1 MPTRPLKPSDWRRHW
16 RGWASGVVAVVS
28 VIDPAYRHAPKRAV
42 AGNPIEVGASFLKW
56 YDLAPASAPVDP
68 AIKARA
74 RTFVAD
80 EAAGDRL
87 ALDGDSGFVILHR
100 CGADFYFL
108 LVSVWRGNN
117 ELWEAVYYRDSAMPG
132 FARFDPAYPA
142 TTTLRPTYCVWELG
156 IVASE
161 AAAWT
166 RLLHSERSLVDQ
178 ARWLADR
185 FSGDV

>member
-1 MPTRPLKPSDWRRHW
+1 MPTRPPRPSGWRQRS
-16 RGWASGVVAVVS
+16 RGWVRAVVAVIS
-28 VIDPAYRHAPKRAV
+28 VIDTAYRHAPKRAV
-42 AGNPIEVGASFLKW
+42 AGDPIEVGGSFLKC
-56 YDLAPASAPVDP
+56 YDLAPASDPLDP
-68 AIKARA
+68 AIKASA
-74 RTFVAD
+74 RTFVVD

-117 ELWEAVYYRDSAMPG
+117 ELWEAVYYRDCATPG

-142 TTTLRPTYCVWELG
+142 ATTPRPTFCVWELG

-166 RLLHSERSLVDQ
+166 RLLQSERSPVDQ

-185 FSGDV
+185 FTGDV